1 MLTMGVDMYSMDG
14 GPTMD
19 SKPTPGQR
27 ASSSCDGAISV
38 SGNRVKAQ
46 VPRTIHYVVL
56 GIALILAVATLS
68 IVSPSRAH
76 AASAAFVQGRA
87 TQVTSGTTASLAFS
101 KANTAGN
108 LIVVYVVWANPGT
121 VQVSDTRGNTYTAA
135 TARQTWG
142 SNWSAQVFYAAG
154 IVGGSN
160 TVKAT
165 FSTAITSFG
174 IVYLHEY
181 SGLATALPVD
191 VSASAAGTSASMTS
205 GAVTTSQAND
215 LLFAAG
221 ASDNTVA
228 QGTGYTPRLNSL
240 GNLTEDRIVTTTGSY
255 AGTAS
260 QNGSTWVMQLVAFRV
275 ASGAP
280 GPPAKL
286 AFVQGPSSTAAG
298 ATMSPAVT
306 VAVEDASGNIET
318 SDNATK
324 VSLAIGTNPA
334 GGTLSGGSAVTVA
347 SGVATFSGLSI
358 NNAGTGYTLTAASTP
373 SYTAATSAAFNI
385 TNGTSSGWTTYLQGN
400 DRTGFTGDGGLN
412 QTSVPN
418 LSLAWQTSDAGPAHG
433 VFSQPIVSNGMV
445 YWGSFDGYERAT
457 DTSGKPVWQTF
468 LGTTSP
474 PACTDPS
481 EAGIVSSGTVTTDV
495 PVGTA
500 TSVLYIGGGDSKVYA
515 LNAATGAVLWSY
527 SIGGN
532 PNTFIWSSPAVF
544 GNSVYIGSSSFGD
557 CPLTQGQLIQL
568 NRVTGALENTF
579 NVVPNGCSGGGIW
592 DSPTIDAT
600 AGTIY
605 FDTGTPSSDCPSTP
619 GGPSV
624 YEVRASDL
632 SLVGSWTIPVAQQV
646 NDADF
651 GATPTLFKGVIG
663 GQSVPLVGVVNKNGV
678 FYAFK
683 RDALPSG
690 PLWSTRIA
698 IGGSDPTIGNGDIAS
713 AAFDGTTLYVGGDE
727 TATCSG
733 TVNAFNPSTGALIWQ
748 HCFTDGFVMG
758 GVTGTSGGVVAVGEG
773 NHLAVLS
780 ATNGASLFTFT
791 GTGPFWGPPSI
802 VGSTLYEGDMA
813 GHLYALTTTNQT
825 APLRFVQV
833 NSATPQTKQ
842 STVSVP
848 FLQDAGDLNVVAIG
862 FNDSTSTITS
872 VTDTAGNVYQPAAP
886 LTRGSGMSQA
896 IYYAQNVKAATAGNN
911 AVTVQFSAAVPYAD
925 VRVAE
930 YSGLDPVNPL
940 DTSASAAGSGVTAS
954 SGNLT
959 TSAASELIFG
969 AGYTSNQFVGG
980 TNGFTSRII
989 TPMDEDIAGDEFV
1002 GTQGTYAA
1010 TANNAASSA
1019 VWVMQAAAFRVG

>member
-1 MLTMGVDMYSMDG
+1 
-14 GPTMD
+14 
-19 SKPTPGQR
+19 
-27 ASSSCDGAISV
+27 
-38 SGNRVKAQ
+38 
-46 VPRTIHYVVL
+46 
-56 GIALILAVATLS
+56 
-68 IVSPSRAH
+68 
-76 AASAAFVQGRA
+76 
-87 TQVTSGTTASLAFS
+87 
-101 KANTAGN
+101 
-108 LIVVYVVWANPGT
+108 
-121 VQVSDTRGNTYTAA
+121 
-135 TARQTWG
+135 
-142 SNWSAQVFYAAG
+142 
-154 IVGGSN
+154 
-160 TVKAT
+160 
-165 FSTAITSFG
+165 
-174 IVYLHEY
+174 
-181 SGLATALPVD
+181 
-191 VSASAAGTSASMTS
+191 
-205 GAVTTSQAND
+205 
-215 LLFAAG
+215 
-221 ASDNTVA
+221 
-228 QGTGYTPRLNSL
+228 
-240 GNLTEDRIVTTTGSY
+240 
-255 AGTAS
+255 
-260 QNGSTWVMQLVAFRV
+260 MQLVAFRV
-275 ASGAP
+275 ASGVT

-286 AFVQGPSSTAAG
+286 AFVQSPTNTATG
-298 ATMSPAVT
+298 AHITPAVK
-306 VAVEDASGNIET
+306 VAVEDANGNIET
-318 SDNATK
+318 SDNATT

-347 SGVATFSGLSI
+347 SGIATFPGLSI
-358 NNAGTGYTLTAASTP
+358 DTAGTGYTLTASSTP

-385 TNGTSSGWTTYLQGN
+385 TNVTSSGWTTYLQGN

-418 LSLAWQTSDAGPAHG
+418 LSLAWKTSDTGPAHG

-457 DTSGKPVWQTF
+457 DTSGKPVWQRF

-481 EAGIVSSGTVTTDV
+481 EAGVVSSGTLTTDV
-495 PVGTA
+495 PVGGA
-500 TSVLYIGGGDSKVYA
+500 SSVLYVGGGDSKVYA

-532 PNTFIWSSPAVF
+532 PDTFIWSSPAVF
-544 GNSVYIGSSSFGD
+544 GNSVYIGNASFGD

-568 NRVTGALENTF
+568 NRVTGALEHVF
-579 NVVPNGCSGGGIW
+579 NVVPNGCTGGGIW
-592 DSPTIDAT
+592 DSPTIDAA

-632 SLVGSWTIPVAQQV
+632 SLVGSWTIPLAQQV

-651 GATPTLFKGVIG
+651 GATPTLFNGVIG
-663 GQSVPLVGVVNKNGV
+663 GQPEPLVGVVNKNGV

-683 RDALPSG
+683 RGALPSG
-690 PLWSTRIA
+690 PVWSTRIA
-698 IGGSDPTIGNGDIAS
+698 MGGSDPTIGNGDIAS

-758 GVTGTSGGVVAVGEG
+758 GVTGTSGGIVAVGEG
-773 NHLAVLS
+773 NHIAVLS
-780 ATNGASLFTFT
+780 ATNGASLCTFT

-813 GHLYALTTTNQT
+813 GNLYALTTTNQT
-825 APLRFVQV
+825 APLKFVQV
-833 NSATPQTKQ
+833 NSATPQTNQ

-848 FLQDAGDLNVVAIG
+848 FRQDTGDLNVVAIG
-862 FNDSTSTITS
+862 FNNSTSTITS

-896 IYYAQNVKAATAGNN
+896 IYYAKNVKAATAGDN
-911 AVTVQFSAAVPYAD
+911 AVTVQFSNAVPFAD

-980 TNGFTSRII
+980 INGFTSRII

-1002 GTQGTYAA
+1002 GTQGIYAA

-1019 VWVMQAAAFRVG
+1019 SWVMQAAAFRVG

>member
-1 MLTMGVDMYSMDG
+1 M
-14 GPTMD
+14 
-19 SKPTPGQR
+19 
-27 ASSSCDGAISV
+27 SV
-38 SGNRVKAQ
+38 SGNRVKAR

-56 GIALILAVATLS
+56 GIALILVAATLS
-68 IVSPSRAH
+68 IVLPSHAY
-76 AASAAFVQGRA
+76 AASPAFVQGRA

-108 LIVVYVVWANPGT
+108 LIVVYVVWGNSGT
-121 VQVSDTRGNTYTAA
+121 VQVSDTRGDTYTAA

-142 SNWSAQVFYAAG
+142 SNWSAQVFYAPG

-165 FSTAITSFG
+165 FGTAISSFG
-174 IVYLHEY
+174 LVYLHEY
-181 SGLATALPVD
+181 SGLAAALPVD

-228 QGTGYTPRLNSL
+228 QGTGYTPRLNNF

-286 AFVQGPSSTAAG
+286 AFVQGPSSTVAG
-298 ATMSPAVT
+298 AAMSPAVK
-306 VAVEDASGNIET
+306 VAVEDANGNVET
-318 SDNATK
+318 SDNATT

-385 TNGTSSGWTTYLQGN
+385 TNETSSGWTTYLQGN

-412 QTSVPN
+412 QTSAPN
-418 LSLAWQTSDAGPAHG
+418 LSLAWQASDAGPAHG

-457 DTSGKPVWQTF
+457 DTSGNPVWQTF

-481 EAGIVSSGTVTTDV
+481 SAGIVSSGTVTTDV

-500 TSVLYIGGGDSKVYA
+500 TSVLYIEGGDSKVYA

-532 PNTFIWSSPAVF
+532 PNTFLWSSPAVF

-557 CPLTQGQLIQL
+557 CPLTQGQLIKL
-568 NRVTGALENTF
+568 NRVTGALENIF

-592 DSPTIDAT
+592 DSPVIDAT

-605 FDTGTPSSDCPSTP
+605 FDTGTPSPDCPSTP

-651 GATPTLFKGVIG
+651 GATPTLFNGVIG

-678 FYAFK
+678 FYTFK

-690 PLWSTRIA
+690 PVWSARIA

-727 TATCSG
+727 TATCAG
-733 TVNAFNPSTGALIWQ
+733 TMNAFNPSTGALIWQ

-773 NHLAVLS
+773 NHIAVLS
-780 ATNGASLFTFT
+780 ATNGASLYTFT

-825 APLRFVQV
+825 APLRFMQV
-833 NSATPQTKQ
+833 NSATPQANQ

-848 FLQDAGDLNVVAIG
+848 FRQDAGDLNVVAIG
-862 FNDSTSTITS
+862 FNNSTSTITS

-896 IYYAQNVKAATAGNN
+896 IYYAKNVKAATAGSN
-911 AVTVQFSAAVPYAD
+911 AVTVQFSAAVPFAD

-940 DTSASAAGSGVTAS
+940 DTSASAAGSGVAAS

-969 AGYTSNQFVGG
+969 AGYTSNQFTGG

-989 TPMDEDIAGDEFV
+989 TPGDEDIAGDKFV

-1010 TANNAASSA
+1010 TANNVASSA

>member
-1 MLTMGVDMYSMDG
+1 
-14 GPTMD
+14 
-19 SKPTPGQR
+19 
-27 ASSSCDGAISV
+27 
-38 SGNRVKAQ
+38 
-46 VPRTIHYVVL
+46 
-56 GIALILAVATLS
+56 
-68 IVSPSRAH
+68 
-76 AASAAFVQGRA
+76 
-87 TQVTSGTTASLAFS
+87 
-101 KANTAGN
+101 
-108 LIVVYVVWANPGT
+108 
-121 VQVSDTRGNTYTAA
+121 
-135 TARQTWG
+135 
-142 SNWSAQVFYAAG
+142 
-154 IVGGSN
+154 
-160 TVKAT
+160 
-165 FSTAITSFG
+165 
-174 IVYLHEY
+174 
-181 SGLATALPVD
+181 
-191 VSASAAGTSASMTS
+191 
-205 GAVTTSQAND
+205 
-215 LLFAAG
+215 
-221 ASDNTVA
+221 
-228 QGTGYTPRLNSL
+228 
-240 GNLTEDRIVTTTGSY
+240 
-255 AGTAS
+255 
-260 QNGSTWVMQLVAFRV
+260 
-275 ASGAP
+275 
-280 GPPAKL
+280 
-286 AFVQGPSSTAAG
+286 
-298 ATMSPAVT
+298 
-306 VAVEDASGNIET
+306 VEDANGNVET
-318 SDNATK
+318 SDNATQ

-347 SGVATFSGLSI
+347 SGIATFSGLSI
-358 NNAGTGYTLTAASTP
+358 DTAGTGYTLTASSTP

-385 TNGTSSGWTTYLQGN
+385 TNVTSSGWTTYLQGN

-418 LSLAWQTSDAGPAHG
+418 LSLAWKTSDTGPAHG

-481 EAGIVSSGTVTTDV
+481 EAGVVSSGTLTTDV
-495 PVGTA
+495 PVGGA
-500 TSVLYIGGGDSKVYA
+500 SSVLYVGGGDSKVYA

-532 PNTFIWSSPAVF
+532 PDTFIWSSPAVF
-544 GNSVYIGSSSFGD
+544 GNSVYIGNASFGD

-568 NRVTGALENTF
+568 NRVTGALEHVF
-579 NVVPNGCSGGGIW
+579 NVVPNGCTGGGIW
-592 DSPTIDAT
+592 DSPTIDAA

-632 SLVGSWTIPVAQQV
+632 SLVGSWTIPLAQQV

-651 GATPTLFKGVIG
+651 GATPTLFNGVIG
-663 GQSVPLVGVVNKNGV
+663 GQPEPLVGVVNKNGV

-683 RDALPSG
+683 RGALPSG
-690 PLWSTRIA
+690 PVWSTRIA
-698 IGGSDPTIGNGDIAS
+698 MGGSDPTIGNGDIAS

-758 GVTGTSGGVVAVGEG
+758 GVTGTSGGIVAVGEG
-773 NHLAVLS
+773 NHIAVLS
-780 ATNGASLFTFT
+780 ATNGASLYTFT

-813 GHLYALTTTNQT
+813 GNLYALTTTNQT
-825 APLRFVQV
+825 APLKFVQV
-833 NSATPQTKQ
+833 NSATPQTNQ

-848 FLQDAGDLNVVAIG
+848 FRQDTGDLNVVAIG
-862 FNDSTSTITS
+862 FNNSTSTITS

-896 IYYAQNVKAATAGNN
+896 IYYAKNVKAATAGNN
-911 AVTVQFSAAVPYAD
+911 AVTVQFSNAVPFAD

-1019 VWVMQAAAFRVG
+1019 SWVMQAAAFRVG